1 MEFLYL
7 LCNLYIIGLTVALP
21 LYTGG
26 TYWQI
31 GDSKYMLFRNLSLL
45 CLGLW
50 IAASLAEAI
59 RRRRGHGYLEVSVSG
74 KRTEEASG
82 WCRFSRRRLSTV
94 DIFMLLYG
102 AVVLLSAFF
111 SKYGNTAWMGYREW
125 YMGAVSQLIF
135 VGIYF
140 LVSRCY
146 DGKRY
151 SLALGIAAFFLV
163 TVLGILHRL
172 GLDIPGVLEEFRTGD
187 WEYSHMLSTIGNI
200 NWFCGYCSVTLALPV
215 VGYLK
220 AKDRWKQVT
229 LYIVS
234 VLGLFLLFVQGSDIG
249 VLMTVVCLGVCLL
262 WGIKNGDVFD
272 RTLLLA
278 AGLCV
283 LIPAYGFFGKLRGE
297 KVLAALPAD
306 SIGWNVINLKVWW
319 FAGILCVI
327 ARCILYRLSKK
338 DRETLQRNVRRGIL
352 LGFFSALVAGAGIHL
367 GKQPVDEAWGSG
379 RGTLWRVAWHG
390 FLQNGWLQKL
400 IGVGPDCFA
409 EYIYSAFTGDE
420 LLILEGRW
428 SNAIYANAHN
438 EWLNHLINLGIMGTG
453 CYLGIFTSGAWR
465 YRRCKAGILA
475 LCMYGTASLT
485 CFQQCMST
493 PLLFMVLGICEAS
506 LSLQEQNS
514 LQHGT
519 AGSEECEIVSV
530 QDDIAAE
537 NLQTTERQGYS
548 YEMGEV

>member
-45 CLGLW
+45 CLNLW
-50 IAASLAEAI
+50 LAVSLAEGI
-59 RRRRGHGYLEVSVSG
+59 RRKCRHGYLEGTVSENRIGISSG
-74 KRTEEASG
+74 RCG
-82 WCRFSRRRLSTV
+82 FSRRRFSATDV
-94 DIFMLLYG
+94 FMLLYG

-111 SKYGNTAWMGYREW
+111 SKYGSTALTGYREW
-125 YMGAVSQLIF
+125 YMGAASQLIF

-140 LVSRCY
+140 FVSRSY
-146 DGKRY
+146 DGRRY
-151 SLALGIAAFFLV
+151 SLALGISAFFV
-163 TVLGILHRL
+163 VVILGVLHRL
-172 GLDIPGVLEEFRTGD
+172 GLDPTGLMKEFSADD

-200 NWFCGYCSVTLALPV
+200 NWFCGYCSVALALPV
-215 VGYLK
+215 AGYLK
-220 AKDRWKQVT
+220 AKDRWKQAA

-234 VLGLFLLFVQGSDIG
+234 VLGLFLLFVQGSDTGI
-249 VLMTVVCLGVCLL
+249 LMCVICLGVCLA
-262 WGIKNGDVFD
+262 WGMKNGDVFG

-278 AGLCV
+278 AGFCY
-283 LIPAYGFFGKLRGE
+283 LIPGYGILGKLAGE
-297 KVLAALPAD
+297 KVMAAFPAD
-306 SIGWNVINLKVWW
+306 SIGWDVINLKVWW
-319 FAGILCVI
+319 LAGALCVLT
-327 ARCILYRLSKK
+327 RYILYRFSKEG
-338 DRETLQRNVRRGIL
+338 RETIQSHVRRGIL
-352 LGFFSALVAGAGIHL
+352 LGFLLAVAMGAVIYL
-367 GKQPVDEAWGSG
+367 ERQPMDEVWGSG
-379 RGTLWRVAWHG
+379 RGTLWRVAWQG

-409 EYIYSAFTGDE
+409 EYIYSVFSGDE

-428 SNAIYANAHN
+428 SNAVYANAHN
-438 EWLNHLINLGIMGTG
+438 EWLNHLVNLGIMGTG
-453 CYLGIFTSGAWR
+453 CYLGIFASGVWR

-506 LSLQEQNS
+506 LGMQEQN
-514 LQHGT
+514 LLRHG
-519 AGSEECEIVSV
+519 AAEQSEECEFVSA
-530 QDDIAAE
+530 QGDTAPE
-537 NLQTTERQGYS
+537 NLQTSERQGY
-548 YEMGEV
+548 